1 MKALLI
7 ILCFMLAAAS
17 SQAQELKPFERGSKK
32 AILAAHQGEPFI
44 LALWSLDCT
53 YCHDDLEMLGKL
65 QTRHQGLKIV
75 LVATDTPTQSKEIL
89 SAIKD
94 FHLQRAEPWVFADQF
109 TERLR
114 NEVDP
119 QWYGEMPRLYF
130 FDAAGKSTA
139 VSGKIEQKQIEKW
152 IKTNKL
158 ASMR

>member
-7 ILCFMLAAAS
+7 FLSFVLVAAS
-17 SQAQELKPFERGSKK
+17 SHAQELKPFERGSKK
-32 AILAAHQGEPFI
+32 AILSAHQGEPFI

-53 YCHDDLEMLGKL
+53 YCRDDLVMLGKL
-65 QTRHQGLKIV
+65 QARHPKLKIV
-75 LVATDTPTQSKEIL
+75 LVATDTPAQSNEIVTT
-89 SAIKD
+89 IKD

-109 TERLR
+109 AERLR

-130 FDAAGKSTA
+130 FDAEGKSTA

-152 IKTNKL
+152 LKVNKL
-158 ASMR
+158 ASLR